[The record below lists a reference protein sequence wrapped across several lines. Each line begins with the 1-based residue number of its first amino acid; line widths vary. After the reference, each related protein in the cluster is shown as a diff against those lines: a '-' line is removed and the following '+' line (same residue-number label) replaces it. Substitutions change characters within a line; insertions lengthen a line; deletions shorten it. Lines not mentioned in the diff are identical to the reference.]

1 MLENEKSKRKI
12 NLYKN
17 MKNYIIAA
25 IIILVGVVTI
35 GLMGFEIKSL
45 KTDNTRLTSNQ
56 TTLNTEVKKWKT
68 KDSLNVA
75 LAPALTYTQSEV
87 AKYDPALV
95 QTVKKLGVQLKNVQS
110 ILDTR
115 TITQTK
121 FKTTVRDSISLVDT
135 LKCFNYS
142 DQFTKLTGCFN
153 LDTVNID
160 LKTFDSLTTVVSR
173 VPAHRFLWWTWGVK
187 GINLSILSKNPNTT
201 FDYLKYIELKK

>member
-1 MLENEKSKRKI
+1 
-12 NLYKN
+12 
-17 MKNYIIAA
+17 MKNYIIIAG
-25 IIILVGVVTI
+25 IILVSIITI
-35 GLMGFEIKSL
+35 GLMWSKISSL
-45 KTDNTRLTSNQ
+45 KTDNTRLSTNQ

-75 LAPALTYTQSEV
+75 QAPSLTYTQSEV

-95 QTVKKLGVQLKNVQS
+95 QTVKELGVQLKNVQS

-115 TITQTK
+115 TITQIK
-121 FKTTVRDSISLVDT
+121 IKTTVRDSISLVDT

-142 DQFTKLTGCFN
+142 DEFTKLTGCFN

-173 VPAHRFLWWTWGVK
+173 VPAHKFLWWTWGVK
-187 GINLSILSKNPNTT
+187 GINLNIISKNPNTS

>member
-1 MLENEKSKRKI
+1 
-12 NLYKN
+12 

-115 TITQTK
+115 TITQIK
-121 FKTTVRDSISLVDT
+121 IKTTVRDSISLVDT

>member
-1 MLENEKSKRKI
+1 
-12 NLYKN
+12 
-17 MKNYIIAA
+17 MKNYLIIAG
-25 IIILVGVVTI
+25 IILVFIITVA
-35 GLMGFEIKSL
+35 LMGSKISSL
-45 KTDNTRLTSNQ
+45 KTDNTRLTTNQ

-75 LAPALTYTQSEV
+75 QAPALTYTQTEV

-95 QTVKKLGVQLKNVQS
+95 QTVKDLGIQLKNVQS
-110 ILDTR
+110 ILETR
-115 TITQTK
+115 TISKIKIQTI
-121 FKTTVRDSISLVDT
+121 VRDSISKVDT

-153 LDTVNID
+153 LDTVNVD
-160 LKTFDSLTTVVSR
+160 LKIFDSLTTVVSR

-187 GINLSILSKNPNTT
+187 GINLNIISKNPNTT

>member
-1 MLENEKSKRKI
+1 
-12 NLYKN
+12 

-142 DQFTKLTGCFN
+142 DQFTKLTGYFN

-173 VPAHRFLWWTWGVK
+173 VPAHHFLWWTWGVK